1 MHGIAFNYKF
11 NVNECNQV
19 IRTCEIYFVQQYLS
33 DVVCEAGLE
42 LSPEAGLELSPEAG
56 LELSPQRT
64 SQLLGERLLRAAKAD
79 YCEVHVSIPQHVIYE
94 MLCLAN
100 TFNNLLN
107 MFCKNQTI
115 S

>member
-19 IRTCEIYFVQQYLS
+19 IRTCEIYFVQQYVS
-33 DVVCEAGLE
+33 DVVC
-42 LSPEAGLELSPEAG
+42 EAGLELSPEAG

-79 YCEVHVSIPQHVIYE
+79 DCEVHVSIPQHVIYE